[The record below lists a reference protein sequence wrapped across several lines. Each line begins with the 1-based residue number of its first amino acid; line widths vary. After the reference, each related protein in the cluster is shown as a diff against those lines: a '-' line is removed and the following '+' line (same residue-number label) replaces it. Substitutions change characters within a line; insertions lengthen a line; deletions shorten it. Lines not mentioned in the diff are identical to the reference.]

1 MYVGCASGG
10 GMCVR
15 VFVSVY
21 VDVTDALT
29 SYQMANSHV
38 IFDTKDGI
46 PTIIVIVVMSFSWGK
61 KKKRNSFLKS

>member
-1 MYVGCASGG
+1 
-10 GMCVR
+10 MCVR
-15 VFVSVY
+15 VFMSVY
-21 VDVTDALT
+21 VDVTDTLI

-46 PTIIVIVVMSFSWGK
+46 PTIIVTVVMSFSWGK

>member
-1 MYVGCASGG
+1 MGYACGG

-21 VDVTDALT
+21 VDVTDTLT

-46 PTIIVIVVMSFSWGK
+46 PTIIVTIIMSFSWERK
-61 KKKRNSFLKS
+61 EKRNSFLKS